1 MQSTQDKAA
10 FFNDVSATPKTGAGQ
25 EIWDDLVYQVVR
37 KKLTANAPQQIRG
50 HYVYEV
56 AESWESKMLREDP
69 EVAVITDISEFREAL
84 AEPGIRYVF
93 VPKGTVVK
101 REVLTD
107 ICEEITLA
115 KTIFYEREN
124 NE

>member
-1 MQSTQDKAA
+1 MQSTQDKTA
-10 FFNDVSATPKTGAGQ
+10 FFNDVSAVPRTGAGQ

-37 KKLTANAPQQIRG
+37 KKLAASVPQQIRG
-50 HYVYEV
+50 HHVYEV
-56 AESWESKMLREDP
+56 AESWETKMLREDP
-69 EVAVITDISEFREAL
+69 EVAVTSNIAEFREAL
-84 AEPGIRYVF
+84 AEPGIKYIF
-93 VPKGTVVK
+93 VPKGAVVK
-101 REVLTD
+101 RDVLTD